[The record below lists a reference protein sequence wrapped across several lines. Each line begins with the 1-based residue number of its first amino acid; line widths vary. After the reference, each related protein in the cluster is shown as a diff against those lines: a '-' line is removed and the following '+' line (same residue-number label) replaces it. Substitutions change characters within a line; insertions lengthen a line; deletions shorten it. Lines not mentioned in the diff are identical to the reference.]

1 MNARLREKGMLV
13 SSFLRRHGG
22 CRERL
27 GLALVG
33 AALSNAF
40 CPGDAL
46 DEPSLFTGRRDQI
59 IQLGQY
65 LHTRGVCPVVYGPRG
80 LGKSSL
86 ALQAQRI
93 AQGHVKLLEDY
104 GAPEWAFGE
113 DDAYLA
119 FYVPCTDAIRNTSS
133 ILQRVVNSY
142 LFRS

>member
-1 MNARLREKGMLV
+1 LQGEV
-13 SSFLRRHGG
+13 
-22 CRERL
+22 

-46 DEPSLFTGRRDQI
+46 DEPSLFTGRQDQI

-113 DDAYLA
+113 DNAYLA

-133 ILQRVVNSY
+133 ILQRVVTTSV
-142 LFRS
+142 SK